1 MSKHAL
7 LISIRPRFAEMIF
20 AGSKTVELRR
30 VCPKISSGDLALVY
44 VSSPTKE
51 LQGAFEVGK
60 MISASPSVLWRKVGK
75 ESGITKTEFFDYF
88 RGKTKAHA
96 LVIKR
101 AWKLLDPVRLNSLR
115 RRKGGF
121 RPPQN
126 FHYLNRNES
135 SLLTTLTVSQ
145 NN

>member
-1 MSKHAL
+1 MNNHAL

-30 VCPKISSGDLALVY
+30 VCPRISSGDLALVY

-60 MISASPSVLWRKVGK
+60 VISATPSVLWRKIGK
-75 ESGITKTEFFDYF
+75 KSGITRAEFFAYFQGKTE
-88 RGKTKAHA
+88 AHA

-101 AWKLLDPVRLNSLR
+101 AWKLPVSICLTNLR

-121 RPPQN
+121 RPPQS
-126 FHYLNRNES
+126 FHYLKRNES
-135 SLLTTLTVSQ
+135 SLLTVFAVAQ

>member
-1 MSKHAL
+1 
-7 LISIRPRFAEMIF
+7 MIF
-20 AGSKTVELRR
+20 DGSKTVELRR
-30 VCPKISSGDLALVY
+30 VCPKISAGDLALVY

-60 MISASPSVLWRKVGK
+60 VISTSPSTLWRKVGK
-75 ESGITKTEFFDYF
+75 KSSITRREFFAYF
-88 RGKTKAHA
+88 RGKKRAHA

-101 AWKLLDPVRLNSLR
+101 AWKLSAPIGLTTLR
-115 RRKGGF
+115 RCKGGF

-126 FHYLNRNES
+126 FHYLKRNES
-135 SLLTTLTVSQ
+135 SLLASLAVPQ